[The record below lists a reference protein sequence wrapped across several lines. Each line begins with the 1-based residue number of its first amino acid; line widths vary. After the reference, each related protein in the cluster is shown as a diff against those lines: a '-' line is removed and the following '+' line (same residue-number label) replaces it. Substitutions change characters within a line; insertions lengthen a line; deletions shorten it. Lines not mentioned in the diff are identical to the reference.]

1 MTRASGPTGLAV
13 IAAAFAACAPS
24 LATMQPAHV
33 APKGHFQAT
42 AGLEVGIPTGAI
54 VRAIDAGKTLS
65 DAAAQ
70 GSLTADQERQVFE
83 AGVNVLASPPSAGPH
98 LALAYTPVERFEIGV
113 RYAGDGWR
121 VGTRYQTP
129 GQSGAPFDL
138 PVGAGLSPSAY
149 AFRVGDIFPTRKV
162 DVFPRGPVD
171 V

>member
-54 VRAIDAGKTLS
+54 VRAIDAGKTLLG
-65 DAAAQ
+65 AAGQ
-70 GSLTADQERQVFE
+70 GNPAGRPGGAGFE

-98 LALAYTPVERFEIGV
+98 LALAYTP
-113 RYAGDGWR
+113 
-121 VGTRYQTP
+121 
-129 GQSGAPFDL
+129 
-138 PVGAGLSPSAY
+138 
-149 AFRVGDIFPTRKV
+149 
-162 DVFPRGPVD
+162 
-171 V
+171 